1 MNPFLLLRQMAYDYL
16 KGKGDECFSAAI
28 YEYLYG
34 IPGTI
39 AWESGKM
46 AAALAQ
52 VFYSL
57 SKAFEVSE

>member
-1 MNPFLLLRQMAYDYL
+1 MAYDCL

-34 IPGTI
+34 VPGTI

-52 VFYSL
+52 IFYAL
-57 SKAFEVSE
+57 SKAFEATE